1 MAGRRHLAARNLA
14 ARHLAALPRQGKCRN
29 VGAVA
34 SCSDV
39 KLDVSCRS
47 FSVEDGGRGQV
58 MEIIDVR
65 GERTGSLCGVMWR
78 GALVNEVFVY
88 RSAAS
93 LPFSGNF

>member
-1 MAGRRHLAARNLA
+1 
-14 ARHLAALPRQGKCRN
+14 
-29 VGAVA
+29 
-34 SCSDV
+34 
-39 KLDVSCRS
+39 
-47 FSVEDGGRGQV
+47 